1 MIVKSLLLLV
11 PGIVWG
17 LSFIV
22 VELVLPFIP
31 PISLTLARTLIS
43 VTMLLLL
50 MARAKSP
57 LPKGWAEWR
66 PFFIL
71 AALNQAIPF
80 ALSSWGQIYIEA
92 GLASILLST
101 MPLFTMLLAFWFMS
115 DEPLTRNKLI
125 GVSLGLF
132 GIILLIGPTAF
143 KGISTNVVAQLAVVA
158 SALLYSIGA
167 IYTRYVYTLQP
178 KNLKGWTLR
187 LRIITAQFVAT
198 GIMLIPFSLLID
210 KPWTLRPELATLFYL
225 LFLGVGVTLLASMVY
240 FYLIEQ
246 FGAAIASTTT
256 YLIPVSGVLAGM
268 LFLKER
274 LTLTMVLALA
284 FILMGIFVANQRPR
298 RVSKAL

>member
-1 MIVKSLLLLV
+1 MKTLLLLV

-22 VELVLPFIP
+22 VELILPFIP
-31 PISLTLARTLIS
+31 PLSLTLARTLIS

-50 MARAKSP
+50 MYLAKSP
-57 LPKGWAEWR
+57 MPKGWTEWR

-71 AALNQAIPF
+71 AAINQAIPF
-80 ALSSWGQIYIEA
+80 ALSSWGQIYIEG

-101 MPLFTMLLAFWFMS
+101 MPLFTMLLAFWFME

-125 GVSLGLF
+125 GVGLGLF
-132 GIILLIGPTAF
+132 GIVVLIGPTAL
-143 KGISTNVVAQLAVVA
+143 GGLSSNVLAQLAVIG

-167 IYTRYVYTLQP
+167 IYTRYVYPLQP
-178 KNLKGWTLR
+178 KNLTPWALR
-187 LRIITAQFVAT
+187 LRIISAQFVAT
-198 GIMLIPFSLLID
+198 AIMLIPFSLLID
-210 KPWTLRPELATLFYL
+210 KPWTLRPQLTTLFYL
-225 LFLGVGVTLLASMVY
+225 LFLGIGVTLLASMVY

-268 LFLKER
+268 LFLAEK
-274 LTLTMVLALA
+274 LSLTMLLALV
-284 FILMGIFVANQRPR
+284 FILTGIFVANQRPR
-298 RVSKAL
+298 QVSKLL